1 MAPMRESLKR
11 EEIVRHRRAVISITQ
26 QGNRIGS
33 SLFTLKYLKTETQN
47 PARRIAFHL
56 SSKIRGAVIR
66 NLLKR
71 RLREIY
77 RRNKEWLP
85 AGYDYIVQVKP
96 GAENLSFEVL
106 KQEIKKLFDRV
117 SACSQNSLCS

>member
-1 MAPMRESLKR
+1 MRESLKR
-11 EEIVRHRRAVISITQ
+11 VEIVRHRRAVISIAQ
-26 QGNRIGS
+26 QGKRIVS
-33 SLFTLKYLKTETQN
+33 PLFTLKYLKTETHN

-56 SSKIRGAVIR
+56 SSKIHGAVIR

-85 AGYDYIVQVKP
+85 AGYDYIVQVRP
-96 GAENLSFEVL
+96 GAENLSYEAL
-106 KQEIKKLFDRV
+106 KQEIRKLFWGV
-117 SACSQNSLCS
+117 SACSQDSSCS

>member
-1 MAPMRESLKR
+1 MRESLKR
-11 EEIVRHRRAVISITQ
+11 VEIVRHRRAVISITQ
-26 QGNRIGS
+26 QGQRIAS
-33 SLFTLKYLKTETQN
+33 SLFTLKYLKTEPRN
-47 PARRIAFHL
+47 FGRRIAFHL

-85 AGYDYIVQVKP
+85 AGYDYIVQVRP
-96 GAENLSFEVL
+96 GAENLSFEAL
-106 KQEIKKLFDRV
+106 KQEIRKLFEEV
-117 SACSQNSLCS
+117 SACSQNSSCS